1 MRQLALELGG
11 DHGRV
16 NGGNADRIRSG
27 IVTDEFIAS
36 RSSARGIK
44 AADYMA
50 GNLLK
55 QEVEARHVAEAFLM
69 LAQMERTTGHVVT
82 VDGGN
87 VEASLR

>member
-1 MRQLALELGG
+1 ME
-11 DHGRV
+11 
-16 NGGNADRIRSG
+16 
-27 IVTDEFIAS
+27 
-36 RSSARGIK
+36 

-55 QEVEARHVAEAFLM
+55 HEVDETQVAEAFLM

>member
-11 DHGRV
+11 DNIRV
-16 NGGNADRIRSG
+16 NGVNADRIRSG
-27 IVTDEFIAS
+27 IITDEFIAVRS
-36 RSSARGIK
+36 RARGIE
-44 AADYMA
+44 AEDYMA

-55 QEVEARHVAEAFLM
+55 QVVEPRHVAEAFLM
-69 LAQMERTTGHVVT
+69 LAQMDRTTGHVVT

>member
-11 DHGRV
+11 DHIRV
-16 NGGNADRIRSG
+16 NGVNADRIRSG

-36 RSSARGIK
+36 RAETRGVDE
-44 AADYMA
+44 AAYMS

-55 QEVEARHVAEAFLM
+55 QEVEPAHVAEAFLM
-69 LAQMERTTGHVVT
+69 LAQMQRTTGHVVT